1 MHSPIST
8 QAVVVVGVLGVVL
21 PVLIRVVSSP
31 LTLILI
37 SPFLVLFVAVACLVS
52 NIALGYFLDARQRPS
67 RHHAIS
73 NAAIPMAFTTP
84 AAWQVLL
91 TRSQWSHKPP
101 QTLPPLVPD
110 LPVVSSALNDILTMI
125 VRDFVLTWYKEISS
139 SPSFP
144 TAVSSVLHDS
154 VGRLLDRATAI
165 DLPALVVKRIIPK
178 VTAHIEQFRQ
188 SEVALR
194 GAKLERSLTHSEELD
209 LLLASKYSSK
219 GGGKLHRAVDNL
231 SSTFT
236 KQTEEAH
243 LRNLVEMALPFVLPE
258 PESRSKALKI
268 VVREIFACAVL
279 YPVMDLV
286 ADPDFWNRIID
297 EMVSC
302 AHAYCFISLTILLL
316 GRSGNPS
323 AVSTLRYISE
333 VLTHIISPENSSLK

>member
-8 QAVVVVGVLGVVL
+8 QAVVIVGILGIVL
-21 PVLIRVVSSP
+21 PVFIRVVSSP

-37 SPFLVLFVAVACLVS
+37 SPFLILFVAVASLVS
-52 NIALGYFLDARQRPS
+52 NVVIGYFLDARQRS
-67 RHHAIS
+67 SHRHALY
-73 NAAIPMAFTTP
+73 AAARPLAFTTP
-84 AAWQVLL
+84 AAWQALL

-101 QTLPPLVPD
+101 QSLPPLVPE

-154 VGRLLDRATAI
+154 IGHLLDRATTI
-165 DLPALVVKRIIPK
+165 DLSALIVKRIIPK
-178 VTAHIEQFRQ
+178 VTVHIEQFRQ

-209 LLLASKYSSK
+209 LLLASRYSSK
-219 GGGKLHRAVDNL
+219 GGGKLHRAIDNL

-236 KQTEEAH
+236 KQTEESH

-258 PESRSKALKI
+258 PEAQSKTLKI
-268 VVREIFACAVL
+268 VVREIVGCAVL

-286 ADPDFWNRIID
+286 ADPDFWNRVID
-297 EMVSC
+297 EVVCC
-302 AHAYCFISLTILLL
+302 AHSLT
-316 GRSGNPS
+316 RCYFAVTDSS
-323 AVSTLRYISE
+323 AVRRERQYTSSMCIS
-333 VLTHIISPENSSLK
+333 VTI